1 MASSK
6 YSTIFA
12 GLSGLGFL
20 LLWGAMVPNGSLE
33 ALFESVNSGVLPN
46 GRAIQKTYTGVWAV
60 DYLLVVLV
68 VFFDGLNN
76 LVDVAPY
83 LMLLEIVG
91 TLFVINMMVLVESRR
106 GEKLSALRSYV

>member
-33 ALFESVNSGVLPN
+33 ALFESVDSGVLPN
-46 GRAIQKTYTGVWAV
+46 GRAIQ
-60 DYLLVVLV
+60 
-68 VFFDGLNN
+68 
-76 LVDVAPY
+76 
-83 LMLLEIVG
+83 
-91 TLFVINMMVLVESRR
+91 
-106 GEKLSALRSYV
+106 